1 MDNKNC
7 LLHPIQTVQFS
18 TGEKYMS
25 QDRDFSQ
32 VLIVTSLINT
42 CTWFHGVNKI
52 YFRPILNYCI
62 SRQQNITM
70 PGLNPRI

>member
-42 CTWFHGVNKI
+42 CT
-52 YFRPILNYCI
+52 
-62 SRQQNITM
+62 
-70 PGLNPRI
+70 